1 MLTERRLEALLEV
14 RGLHTYFY
22 TYEGVVKA
30 VNSVSFVLNRGEIT
44 GLVGESG
51 SGKSVTAQSI
61 VRLVRAPGKIVE
73 GEVWLDGQDLMS
85 CSEHEMQSVRG
96 RMISTI
102 FQEPRAALNP
112 LFTVG
117 DQIGRVIQLREGCS
131 RKAAEGLAI
140 EVMRAVEIADPERR
154 AGAYPHE
161 LSGGMCQRVMVAI
174 ALSANPLLLIADEPT
189 TGLDVTVQAQV
200 LDLIRLRVKSAGS
213 ACLFITHDLG
223 VVAELCERVIVMY
236 AGRVVEQ
243 GPVAEIFSNPRHP
256 YTQGLIAS
264 TLRVDINK
272 PISTIPGTVPDA
284 VLLPSGCTFHPR
296 CPFAEELCEQEEP
309 SMAAAGMQHRAR
321 CHIVSGR
328 MEGEMREDAWE
339 LAVAQAGGIDSS
351 LQSVQGVTT
360 DPEVGIE

>member
-1 MLTERRLEALLEV
+1 MIEVRNSDTLLEV

-30 VNSVSFVLNRGEIT
+30 VNSVSYRLNRGEIT

-61 VRLVRAPGKIVE
+61 IRLVKAPGKVVE

-85 CSEHEMQSVRG
+85 CTEAEMQTIRG
-96 RMISTI
+96 RKISMI

-117 DQIGRVIQLREGCS
+117 DQISRVIQLREGCS
-131 RKAAEGLAI
+131 RSVADSHAVEM
-140 EVMRAVEIADPERR
+140 MRAVEIADPDRR
-154 AGAYPHE
+154 ANAYPHE
-161 LSGGMCQRVMVAI
+161 LSGGMCQRVMVAM

-243 GPVAEIFSNPRHP
+243 GPVAEIFSSPRHP

-264 TLRVDINK
+264 TLRVDIDK

-284 VLLPSGCTFHPR
+284 VHLPSGCTFHPR
-296 CPFAEELCEQEEP
+296 CPFAENLCQQEEP
-309 SMAAAGMQHRAR
+309 QMVEAGKNHTTR

-328 MEGEMREDAWE
+328 IEREMLEEAWTLE
-339 LAVAQAGGIDSS
+339 TA
-351 LQSVQGVTT
+351 
-360 DPEVGIE
+360 

>member
-1 MLTERRLEALLEV
+1 MIEVRNSDTLLEV

-30 VNSVSFVLNRGEIT
+30 VNSVSYKLHRGEIT

-61 VRLVRAPGKIVE
+61 IRLVKAPGRIVE

-85 CSEHEMQSVRG
+85 CSEAEMQTVRG
-96 RMISTI
+96 RKISMI

-117 DQIGRVIQLREGCS
+117 DQISRVIQLREGCS
-131 RKAAEGLAI
+131 RSVAENQAV
-140 EVMRAVEIADPERR
+140 EMMRAVEIADPDRR
-154 AGAYPHE
+154 ASAYPHE
-161 LSGGMCQRVMVAI
+161 LSGGMCQRVMVAM

-264 TLRVDINK
+264 TLRVDIDK

-284 VLLPSGCTFHPR
+284 VHLPGGCTFHPR
-296 CPFAEELCEQEEP
+296 CPFAEELCLQEEP
-309 SMAAAGMQHRAR
+309 QMVEAGRDHTTR

-328 MEGEMREDAWE
+328 IEREMLEEAWTLE
-339 LAVAQAGGIDSS
+339 TA
-351 LQSVQGVTT
+351 
-360 DPEVGIE
+360 

>member
-1 MLTERRLEALLEV
+1 MIEVRNSDTLLEV

-30 VNSVSFVLNRGEIT
+30 VNSVSYRLNRGEIT

-61 VRLVRAPGKIVE
+61 IRLVKAPGKVVE

-85 CSEHEMQSVRG
+85 CTEAEMQTIRG
-96 RMISTI
+96 RKISMI

-117 DQIGRVIQLREGCS
+117 DQISRVIQLREGCS
-131 RKAAEGLAI
+131 RSVADSHAVEM
-140 EVMRAVEIADPERR
+140 MRAVEIADPDRR
-154 AGAYPHE
+154 ANAYPHE
-161 LSGGMCQRVMVAI
+161 LSGGMCQRVMVAM

-243 GPVAEIFSNPRHP
+243 GPVAEIFSSPRHP

-264 TLRVDINK
+264 TLRVDIDK

-284 VLLPSGCTFHPR
+284 VNLPSGCTFHPR
-296 CPFAEELCEQEEP
+296 CPFAEDLCQQEEP
-309 SMAAAGMQHRAR
+309 QMVEAGKNHTTR

-328 MEGEMREDAWE
+328 IEREMLEEAWTLE
-339 LAVAQAGGIDSS
+339 TA
-351 LQSVQGVTT
+351 
-360 DPEVGIE
+360 

>member
-1 MLTERRLEALLEV
+1 MRHASQQDTLLDV

-22 TYEGVVKA
+22 TYEGIVRA
-30 VNSVSFVLNRGEIT
+30 VNSVSYGLNRGEIT

-61 VRLVRAPGKIVE
+61 IQLVKAPGKIVS
-73 GEVWLDGQDLMS
+73 GEVWLDGEDLMS
-85 CSEHEMQSVRG
+85 FSQDEMQAVRG
-96 RMISTI
+96 RKISMI

-117 DQIGRVIQLREGCS
+117 DQISRVIQLREGCARS
-131 RKAAEGLAI
+131 VAESHA
-140 EVMRAVEIADPERR
+140 VDMMRAVEIADPERR
-154 AGAYPHE
+154 ASAYPHE
-161 LSGGMCQRVMVAI
+161 LSGGMCQRVMVAM

-200 LDLIRLRVKSAGS
+200 LDLIRTRVRSAGS

-243 GPVAEIFSNPRHP
+243 GPVSEIFARPRHP

-264 TLRVDINK
+264 TLRVDIDK

-284 VLLPSGCTFHPR
+284 VHLPSGCAFHPR
-296 CPFAEELCEQEEP
+296 CPFAEDLCQQEEP
-309 SMAAAGMQHRAR
+309 AMVEAGPDHTTR

-328 MEGEMREDAWE
+328 VKKDMLEEAWE
-339 LAVAQAGGIDSS
+339 LEAV
-351 LQSVQGVTT
+351 
-360 DPEVGIE
+360 

>member
-1 MLTERRLEALLEV
+1 MIEVRNPDTLLEV

-30 VNSVSFVLNRGEIT
+30 VNSVSYKLNRGEIT

-61 VRLVRAPGKIVE
+61 IRLVKAPGKIVE

-85 CSEHEMQSVRG
+85 CSETEMQTIRG
-96 RMISTI
+96 RKISMI

-117 DQIGRVIQLREGCS
+117 DQISRVIQLREGCS
-131 RKAAEGLAI
+131 RSVAETQAI
-140 EVMRAVEIADPERR
+140 EMMRAVEIADPDRR
-154 AGAYPHE
+154 ASAYPHE
-161 LSGGMCQRVMVAI
+161 MSGGMCQRVMVAM

-264 TLRVDINK
+264 TLRVDIDK

-284 VLLPSGCTFHPR
+284 VHLPSGCTFHPR
-296 CPFAEELCEQEEP
+296 CPFAEELCQQEEP
-309 SMAAAGMQHRAR
+309 QMVEAGRDHTTR

-328 MEGEMREDAWE
+328 IEREMLEEAWTLE
-339 LAVAQAGGIDSS
+339 TA
-351 LQSVQGVTT
+351 
-360 DPEVGIE
+360 

>member
-1 MLTERRLEALLEV
+1 MIEVRNQDTLLEV

-30 VNSVSFVLNRGEIT
+30 VNSVSYRLKRGEIT

-61 VRLVRAPGKIVE
+61 IRLVKAPGRIVE

-85 CSEHEMQSVRG
+85 CSEAEMQTVRG
-96 RMISTI
+96 RKISMI

-117 DQIGRVIQLREGCS
+117 DQISRVIQLREGCS
-131 RKAAEGLAI
+131 RSVAERHAV
-140 EVMRAVEIADPERR
+140 EMMRAVEIADPDRR
-154 AGAYPHE
+154 ASAYPHE
-161 LSGGMCQRVMVAI
+161 LSGGMCQRVMVAM

-264 TLRVDINK
+264 TLRVDIDK

-284 VLLPSGCTFHPR
+284 VHLPSGCTFHPR
-296 CPFAEELCEQEEP
+296 CPFAEELCQQEEP
-309 SMAAAGMQHRAR
+309 QMVEAGRDHTTR

-328 MEGEMREDAWE
+328 IEREMLEEAWTLE
-339 LAVAQAGGIDSS
+339 TA
-351 LQSVQGVTT
+351 
-360 DPEVGIE
+360 

>member
-1 MLTERRLEALLEV
+1 MLDVRKPDTLLDV

-22 TYEGVVKA
+22 TYEGIVKA
-30 VNSVSFVLNRGEIT
+30 VNSVSYGLNRGEIT

-61 VRLVRAPGKIVE
+61 IQLVKAPGRIVS
-73 GEVWLDGQDLMS
+73 GEVWLDGEDLMS
-85 CSEHEMQSVRG
+85 LSQAEMQAVRG
-96 RMISTI
+96 RKISMI

-117 DQIGRVIQLREGCS
+117 DQISRVIQLREGCS
-131 RKAAEGLAI
+131 RSIAESQAV
-140 EVMRAVEIADPERR
+140 EMMRAVEIADPDRR

-161 LSGGMCQRVMVAI
+161 LSGGMCQRVMVAM

-200 LDLIRLRVKSAGS
+200 LDLIRTRVRSAGS

-264 TLRVDINK
+264 TLRVDIDR

-284 VLLPSGCTFHPR
+284 VHLPSGCTFHPR
-296 CPFAEELCEQEEP
+296 CPFAEELCQLEEP
-309 SMAAAGMQHRAR
+309 PMVEAGQDHTTR

-328 MEGEMREDAWE
+328 IKKEMLEEAWE
-339 LAVAQAGGIDSS
+339 LEPA
-351 LQSVQGVTT
+351 
-360 DPEVGIE
+360 

>member
-1 MLTERRLEALLEV
+1 MLDVRKPDTLLDV

-22 TYEGVVKA
+22 TYEGIVKA
-30 VNSVSFVLNRGEIT
+30 VNSVSYGLNRGEIT

-61 VRLVRAPGKIVE
+61 IQLVKAPGRIVS
-73 GEVWLDGQDLMS
+73 GEVWLDGEDLMS
-85 CSEHEMQSVRG
+85 LSQAEMQAVRG
-96 RMISTI
+96 RKISMI

-117 DQIGRVIQLREGCS
+117 DQISRVIQLREGCS
-131 RKAAEGLAI
+131 RSIAESQAI
-140 EVMRAVEIADPERR
+140 EMMRAVEIADPDRR
-154 AGAYPHE
+154 ASAYPHE
-161 LSGGMCQRVMVAI
+161 LSGGMCQRVMVAM

-200 LDLIRLRVKSAGS
+200 LDLIRTRVRSAGS

-243 GPVAEIFSNPRHP
+243 GPVTEIFSNPRHP

-264 TLRVDINK
+264 TLRVDIDR

-284 VLLPSGCTFHPR
+284 VHLPSGCTFHPR
-296 CPFAEELCEQEEP
+296 CPFAEEICQLEEP
-309 SMAAAGMQHRAR
+309 PMVEAGQDHTTR

-328 MEGEMREDAWE
+328 IKKEMLEEAWE
-339 LAVAQAGGIDSS
+339 LEPA
-351 LQSVQGVTT
+351 
-360 DPEVGIE
+360 

>member
-1 MLTERRLEALLEV
+1 MLTDRRQETLLEV

-30 VNSVSFVLNRGEIT
+30 VNSVNFVLNRGEIT

-61 VRLVRAPGKIVE
+61 IRLVKAPGKIVE
-73 GEVWLDGQDLMS
+73 GEVRLDGQDLMS
-85 CSEHEMQSVRG
+85 CSEPEMQTVRG
-96 RMISTI
+96 RQISMI

-131 RKAAEGLAI
+131 RKVAESHAI
-140 EVMRAVEIADPERR
+140 EIMRAVDIADPERR
-154 AGAYPHE
+154 ANAYPHE

-174 ALSANPLLLIADEPT
+174 ALSANPMLLIADEPT

-284 VLLPSGCTFHPR
+284 VHLPSGCTFHPR
-296 CPFAEELCEQEEP
+296 CPFAEELCAQEEP
-309 SMAAAGMQHRAR
+309 SMVAAGLHHGTR

-328 MEGEMREDAWE
+328 IEGEMREEAWALE
-339 LAVAQAGGIDSS
+339 MGETDSIDSL
-351 LQSVQGVTT
+351 LQPVRGGPT
-360 DPEVGIE
+360 DPEIGNE

>member
-1 MLTERRLEALLEV
+1 MIEVRNSDTLLEV

-30 VNSVSFVLNRGEIT
+30 VNSVSYMLNRGEIT

-61 VRLVRAPGKIVE
+61 IRLVKAPGRIVE

-85 CSEHEMQSVRG
+85 CSETEMQTVRG
-96 RMISTI
+96 RKISMI

-117 DQIGRVIQLREGCS
+117 DQISRVIQLREGCS
-131 RKAAEGLAI
+131 RSIAESQAV
-140 EVMRAVEIADPERR
+140 EMMRAVEIADADRR
-154 AGAYPHE
+154 ASAYPHE
-161 LSGGMCQRVMVAI
+161 LSGGMCQRVMVAM

-264 TLRVDINK
+264 TLRVDIDK

-284 VLLPSGCTFHPR
+284 VHLPSGCTFHPR
-296 CPFAEELCEQEEP
+296 CPFAEELCQQEEP
-309 SMAAAGMQHRAR
+309 QMVEAGRDHTTR

-328 MEGEMREDAWE
+328 IEREMLEEAWTLE
-339 LAVAQAGGIDSS
+339 TA
-351 LQSVQGVTT
+351 
-360 DPEVGIE
+360 

>member
-1 MLTERRLEALLEV
+1 MIEVRNPDTLLEV

-30 VNSVSFVLNRGEIT
+30 VNSVSYKLNRGEIT

-61 VRLVRAPGKIVE
+61 IRLVKAPGKIVE

-85 CSEHEMQSVRG
+85 CSETEMQTIRG
-96 RMISTI
+96 RKISMI

-117 DQIGRVIQLREGCS
+117 DQISRVIQLREGCS
-131 RKAAEGLAI
+131 RSVAETQAI
-140 EVMRAVEIADPERR
+140 EMMRAVEIADPDRR
-154 AGAYPHE
+154 ASAYPHE
-161 LSGGMCQRVMVAI
+161 MSGGMCQRVMVAM

-200 LDLIRLRVKSAGS
+200 LDLGRLRVKSAGS

-264 TLRVDINK
+264 TLRVDIDK

-284 VLLPSGCTFHPR
+284 VHLPSGCTFHPR
-296 CPFAEELCEQEEP
+296 CPFAEELCQQEEP
-309 SMAAAGMQHRAR
+309 QMVEAGRDHTTR

-328 MEGEMREDAWE
+328 IEREMLEEAWTLE
-339 LAVAQAGGIDSS
+339 TA
-351 LQSVQGVTT
+351 
-360 DPEVGIE
+360 

>member
-1 MLTERRLEALLEV
+1 MIEVRNSDTLLEV

-30 VNSVSFVLNRGEIT
+30 VNSVSYKLNRGEIT

-61 VRLVRAPGKIVE
+61 IRLVKAPGRIVE
-73 GEVWLDGQDLMS
+73 GEVWLDGQDLIS
-85 CSEHEMQSVRG
+85 CSEAEMQTVRG
-96 RMISTI
+96 RKISMI

-117 DQIGRVIQLREGCS
+117 DQISRVIQLREGCS
-131 RKAAEGLAI
+131 RSVAENRAVEI
-140 EVMRAVEIADPERR
+140 MRAVEIADPDRR
-154 AGAYPHE
+154 ASAYPHE
-161 LSGGMCQRVMVAI
+161 LSGGMCQRVMVAM

-264 TLRVDINK
+264 TLRVDIDK

-284 VLLPSGCTFHPR
+284 VYLPSGCTFHPR
-296 CPFAEELCEQEEP
+296 CPFAEELCQQEEP
-309 SMAAAGMQHRAR
+309 QMVEAGRDHTTR

-328 MEGEMREDAWE
+328 IEREMLEEAWTLE
-339 LAVAQAGGIDSS
+339 TA
-351 LQSVQGVTT
+351 
-360 DPEVGIE
+360 

>member
-1 MLTERRLEALLEV
+1 MLDARKPDTLLDV

-22 TYEGVVKA
+22 TYEGIVKA
-30 VNSVSFVLNRGEIT
+30 VNSVSYGLKRGEIT

-61 VRLVRAPGKIVE
+61 IQLVKAPGKIVS
-73 GEVWLDGQDLMS
+73 GEVWLDGEDLMS
-85 CSEHEMQSVRG
+85 LSQAEMQAVRG
-96 RMISTI
+96 RKISMI

-117 DQIGRVIQLREGCS
+117 DQISRVIQLREGCS
-131 RKAAEGLAI
+131 RSIAESQAV
-140 EVMRAVEIADPERR
+140 EMMRAVEIADPDRR
-154 AGAYPHE
+154 ASAYPHE
-161 LSGGMCQRVMVAI
+161 LSGGMCQRVMVAM

-200 LDLIRLRVKSAGS
+200 LDLISTRVQSAGS

-243 GPVAEIFSNPRHP
+243 GPVSEIFTNPRHP

-264 TLRVDINK
+264 TLRVDIDK

-284 VLLPSGCTFHPR
+284 VHLPSGCTFHPR
-296 CPFAEELCEQEEP
+296 CPFAEDLCQLEEP
-309 SMAAAGMQHRAR
+309 PMVEAGHDHTTR

-328 MEGEMREDAWE
+328 IKKEMLEEAWE
-339 LAVAQAGGIDSS
+339 LEPA
-351 LQSVQGVTT
+351 
-360 DPEVGIE
+360 

>member
-1 MLTERRLEALLEV
+1 MRDQHLDTLLEIKE
-14 RGLHTYFY
+14 LHTYFY

-30 VNSVSFVLNRGEIT
+30 VNSVSYLLYRGEIT

-61 VRLVRAPGKIVE
+61 LQLVKAPGKIVD

-85 CSEHEMQSVRG
+85 CSHAEMQAVRG
-96 RMISTI
+96 RKISMI

-117 DQIGRVIQLREGCS
+117 DQIGRVVQLREGCS
-131 RKAAEGLAI
+131 RSDARKHAI
-140 EVMRAVEIADPERR
+140 EMMRAVEIADPQRR
-154 AGAYPHE
+154 ANAYPHE
-161 LSGGMCQRVMVAI
+161 LSGGMCQRVMVAM

-200 LDLIRLRVKSAGS
+200 LDLIRTRVKSAGS

-243 GPVAEIFSNPRHP
+243 GPVAEIFQNPRHP

-264 TLRVDINK
+264 TLRVDIDK

-284 VLLPSGCTFHPR
+284 LRLPTGCKFHPR
-296 CPFAEELCEQEEP
+296 CPYAEEPCQYEEP
-309 SMAAAGMQHRAR
+309 EMLEAGHGHTAR

-328 MEGEMREDAWE
+328 IEREMQEEAWA
-339 LAVAQAGGIDSS
+339 LQAPR
-351 LQSVQGVTT
+351 V
-360 DPEVGIE
+360 E

>member
-1 MLTERRLEALLEV
+1 MLDVRKQDTLLEV

-22 TYEGVVKA
+22 TYEGIVKA
-30 VNSVSFVLNRGEIT
+30 VNSVSYALNRGEIT

-61 VRLVRAPGKIVE
+61 IQLVKAPGKIVS
-73 GEVWLDGQDLMS
+73 GEVWLDGEDLMS
-85 CSEHEMQSVRG
+85 FSQTEMQDVRG
-96 RMISTI
+96 TKVSMI

-117 DQIGRVIQLREGCS
+117 DQISRVIQLREGCS
-131 RKAAEGLAI
+131 RSIAEAHAI
-140 EVMRAVEIADPERR
+140 EMMRAVEIADPERR

-161 LSGGMCQRVMVAI
+161 LSGGMCQRVMVAM

-200 LDLIRLRVKSAGS
+200 LDLIRTRVRSAGS

-243 GPVAEIFSNPRHP
+243 GPVSEIFTNPRHP

-264 TLRVDINK
+264 TLRVDIDK

-284 VLLPSGCTFHPR
+284 VHLPSGCTFHPR
-296 CPFAEELCEQEEP
+296 CPFAEELCQQEEP
-309 SMAAAGMQHRAR
+309 PMVEAGHDHTTR

-328 MEGEMREDAWE
+328 IQSEMLEEAWE
-339 LAVAQAGGIDSS
+339 LETA
-351 LQSVQGVTT
+351 
-360 DPEVGIE
+360 

>member
-1 MLTERRLEALLEV
+1 MIEVRNSDTLLEV

-30 VNSVSFVLNRGEIT
+30 VNSVSYKLNRGEIT

-61 VRLVRAPGKIVE
+61 IRLVKAPGRIVE
-73 GEVWLDGQDLMS
+73 GEVWLDGQDLIS
-85 CSEHEMQSVRG
+85 CSEAEMQTVRG
-96 RMISTI
+96 RKISMI

-117 DQIGRVIQLREGCS
+117 DQISRVIQLREGCS
-131 RKAAEGLAI
+131 RSVAENHAVEI
-140 EVMRAVEIADPERR
+140 MRAVEIADPDRR
-154 AGAYPHE
+154 ASAYPHE
-161 LSGGMCQRVMVAI
+161 LSGGMCQRVMVAM

-264 TLRVDINK
+264 TLRVDIDK

-284 VLLPSGCTFHPR
+284 VHLPSGCTFHPR
-296 CPFAEELCEQEEP
+296 CPFAEELCQQEEP
-309 SMAAAGMQHRAR
+309 QMVEAGRDHTTR

-328 MEGEMREDAWE
+328 IEREMLEEAWTLE
-339 LAVAQAGGIDSS
+339 TA
-351 LQSVQGVTT
+351 
-360 DPEVGIE
+360 

>member
-1 MLTERRLEALLEV
+1 M
-14 RGLHTYFY
+14 
-22 TYEGVVKA
+22 
-30 VNSVSFVLNRGEIT
+30 
-44 GLVGESG
+44 
-51 SGKSVTAQSI
+51 
-61 VRLVRAPGKIVE
+61 
-73 GEVWLDGQDLMS
+73 
-85 CSEHEMQSVRG
+85 
-96 RMISTI
+96 I

-117 DQIGRVIQLREGCS
+117 DQISRVIQLREGCS
-131 RKAAEGLAI
+131 RSVAENHAV
-140 EVMRAVEIADPERR
+140 EMMRAVEIADPDRR
-154 AGAYPHE
+154 AAAYPHE
-161 LSGGMCQRVMVAI
+161 LSGGMCQRVMVAM

-264 TLRVDINK
+264 TLRVDIDK

-284 VLLPSGCTFHPR
+284 VHLPSGCTFHPR
-296 CPFAEELCEQEEP
+296 CPFAEELCQQEEP
-309 SMAAAGMQHRAR
+309 QMVEAGRDHTTR

-328 MEGEMREDAWE
+328 IERAMLEKAWTLE
-339 LAVAQAGGIDSS
+339 TA
-351 LQSVQGVTT
+351 
-360 DPEVGIE
+360 

>member
-1 MLTERRLEALLEV
+1 MRHASQQDTLLDV

-22 TYEGVVKA
+22 TYEGIVRA
-30 VNSVSFVLNRGEIT
+30 VNSVSYGLNRGEIT

-61 VRLVRAPGKIVE
+61 IQLVKAPGKIVS
-73 GEVWLDGQDLMS
+73 GEVWLDGEDLMS
-85 CSEHEMQSVRG
+85 FSQDEMQAVRG
-96 RMISTI
+96 RKISMI

-117 DQIGRVIQLREGCS
+117 DQISRVIQLREGCTRS
-131 RKAAEGLAI
+131 VAESHA
-140 EVMRAVEIADPERR
+140 VDMMRAVEIADPERR
-154 AGAYPHE
+154 ASAYPHE
-161 LSGGMCQRVMVAI
+161 LSGGMCQRVMVAM

-200 LDLIRLRVKSAGS
+200 LDLIRSRVRSAGS

-243 GPVAEIFSNPRHP
+243 GPVSEIFARPRHP

-264 TLRVDINK
+264 TLRVDIDK

-284 VLLPSGCTFHPR
+284 VHLPSGCAFHPR
-296 CPFAEELCEQEEP
+296 CPFAEDLCQQEEP
-309 SMAAAGMQHRAR
+309 AMVEAGPDHTTR

-328 MEGEMREDAWE
+328 VKKDMLEEAWE
-339 LAVAQAGGIDSS
+339 LEAV
-351 LQSVQGVTT
+351 
-360 DPEVGIE
+360 

>member
-1 MLTERRLEALLEV
+1 MRQASQQDTLLEV

-22 TYEGVVKA
+22 TYEGIVRA
-30 VNSVSFVLNRGEIT
+30 VNSVSYGLNRGEIT

-61 VRLVRAPGKIVE
+61 IQLVKAPGKIVS
-73 GEVWLDGQDLMS
+73 GEVWLDGEDLMS
-85 CSEHEMQSVRG
+85 FSQDEMQAVRG
-96 RMISTI
+96 RKISMI

-117 DQIGRVIQLREGCS
+117 DQISRVIQLREGCTRS
-131 RKAAEGLAI
+131 VAESHA
-140 EVMRAVEIADPERR
+140 VDMMRAVEIADPERR
-154 AGAYPHE
+154 ASAYPHE
-161 LSGGMCQRVMVAI
+161 LSGGMCQRVMVAM

-200 LDLIRLRVKSAGS
+200 LDLIRTRVRSAGS

-243 GPVAEIFSNPRHP
+243 GPVSEIFARPRHP

-264 TLRVDINK
+264 TLRVDIDK

-284 VLLPSGCTFHPR
+284 VHLPSGCAFHPR
-296 CPFAEELCEQEEP
+296 CPFAEDLCQQEEP
-309 SMAAAGMQHRAR
+309 AMVEAGPDHTTR

-328 MEGEMREDAWE
+328 VKKDMLEEAWE
-339 LAVAQAGGIDSS
+339 LEAA
-351 LQSVQGVTT
+351 
-360 DPEVGIE
+360 

>member
-1 MLTERRLEALLEV
+1 MVQPGRPDTLLGV
-14 RGLHTYFY
+14 MGLHTYFY
-22 TYEGVVKA
+22 TYEGIVKA
-30 VNSVSFVLNRGEIT
+30 VNSVSFGLNRGEIT

-61 VRLVRAPGKIVE
+61 IQLVKAPGKIVS
-73 GEVWLDGQDLMS
+73 GEVWLDGEDLMS
-85 CSEHEMQSVRG
+85 FSRDEMQAVRG
-96 RMISTI
+96 RKISMI

-117 DQIGRVIQLREGCS
+117 DQISRVIQLREGCARSIAES
-131 RKAAEGLAI
+131 RAVEM
-140 EVMRAVEIADPERR
+140 MRAVEIADPERR

-161 LSGGMCQRVMVAI
+161 LSGGMCQRVMVAM

-200 LDLIRLRVKSAGS
+200 LDLIRSRVRSAGS

-243 GPVAEIFSNPRHP
+243 GPVSEIFARPRHP

-264 TLRVDINK
+264 TLRVDIDK

-284 VLLPSGCTFHPR
+284 VHLPSGCAFHPR
-296 CPFAEELCEQEEP
+296 CPFAEDLCQQEEP
-309 SMAAAGMQHRAR
+309 PMVEAGQDHVTR

-328 MEGEMREDAWE
+328 IKKDMIAEAWE
-339 LAVAQAGGIDSS
+339 LE
-351 LQSVQGVTT
+351 SV
-360 DPEVGIE
+360 

>member
-1 MLTERRLEALLEV
+1 MIEVRNSDTLLEV

-30 VNSVSFVLNRGEIT
+30 VNSVSYRLNRGEIT

-61 VRLVRAPGKIVE
+61 IRLVKAPGKVVE

-85 CSEHEMQSVRG
+85 CSEAEMQTIRG
-96 RMISTI
+96 RKISMI

-117 DQIGRVIQLREGCS
+117 DQISRVIQLREGCS
-131 RKAAEGLAI
+131 RSVADSHAVEM
-140 EVMRAVEIADPERR
+140 MRAVEIADPDRR
-154 AGAYPHE
+154 ANAYPHE
-161 LSGGMCQRVMVAI
+161 LSGGMCQRVMVAM

-243 GPVAEIFSNPRHP
+243 GPVAEIFSSPRHP

-264 TLRVDINK
+264 TLRVDIDK

-284 VLLPSGCTFHPR
+284 VNLPSGCTFHPR
-296 CPFAEELCEQEEP
+296 CPFAEDLCQQEEP
-309 SMAAAGMQHRAR
+309 QMVEAGKNHTTR

-328 MEGEMREDAWE
+328 IEREMLEEAWTLE
-339 LAVAQAGGIDSS
+339 TA
-351 LQSVQGVTT
+351 
-360 DPEVGIE
+360 

>member
-1 MLTERRLEALLEV
+1 MLDVRKPDTLLDV

-22 TYEGVVKA
+22 TYEGIVKA
-30 VNSVSFVLNRGEIT
+30 VNSVSYGLNRGEIT

-61 VRLVRAPGKIVE
+61 IQLVKAPGRIVS
-73 GEVWLDGQDLMS
+73 GEVWLDGEDLMS
-85 CSEHEMQSVRG
+85 LSQAEMQAVRG
-96 RMISTI
+96 RKISMI

-117 DQIGRVIQLREGCS
+117 DQISRVIQLREGCS
-131 RKAAEGLAI
+131 RSIAESQAV
-140 EVMRAVEIADPERR
+140 EMMRAVEIADPDRR

-161 LSGGMCQRVMVAI
+161 LSGGMCQRVMVAM

-200 LDLIRLRVKSAGS
+200 LDLIRTRVRSAGS

-264 TLRVDINK
+264 TLRVDIDR

-284 VLLPSGCTFHPR
+284 VHLPSGCTFIPDAPSPKSSASSKSPPWSKQGR
-296 CPFAEELCEQEEP
+296 TIRRAAISFPEESRRKCSKKPGNWSRLRQAEPTL
-309 SMAAAGMQHRAR
+309 
-321 CHIVSGR
+321 
-328 MEGEMREDAWE
+328 D
-339 LAVAQAGGIDSS
+339 
-351 LQSVQGVTT
+351 
-360 DPEVGIE
+360 

>member
-1 MLTERRLEALLEV
+1 MTEVFDPDTLLEV

-30 VNSVSFVLNRGEIT
+30 VNSVSYKLNRGEIT

-61 VRLVRAPGKIVE
+61 IRLVKAPGRIVE

-85 CSEHEMQSVRG
+85 CSEAEMQTVRG
-96 RMISTI
+96 RKISMI

-117 DQIGRVIQLREGCS
+117 DQISRVIQLREGCS
-131 RKAAEGLAI
+131 RSVAESHAV
-140 EVMRAVEIADPERR
+140 EMMRAVEIADPDRR
-154 AGAYPHE
+154 ASAYPHE
-161 LSGGMCQRVMVAI
+161 LSGGMCQRVMVAM

-264 TLRVDINK
+264 TLRVDIDK
-272 PISTIPGTVPDA
+272 PISTIAGTVPDA
-284 VLLPSGCTFHPR
+284 VHLPSGCTFHPR
-296 CPFAEELCEQEEP
+296 CPFAEELCQREEP
-309 SMAAAGMQHRAR
+309 QMVEAGKDHTTR

-328 MEGEMREDAWE
+328 IEREMLEEAWTLE
-339 LAVAQAGGIDSS
+339 TA
-351 LQSVQGVTT
+351 
-360 DPEVGIE
+360 

>member
-1 MLTERRLEALLEV
+1 MIEVRNSDTLLEV

-30 VNSVSFVLNRGEIT
+30 VNSVSYKLNRGEIT

-61 VRLVRAPGKIVE
+61 IRLVKAPGRIVE
-73 GEVWLDGQDLMS
+73 GEVWLDGQDLIS
-85 CSEHEMQSVRG
+85 CSEAEMQTVRG
-96 RMISTI
+96 RKISMI

-117 DQIGRVIQLREGCS
+117 DQISRVIQLREGCS
-131 RKAAEGLAI
+131 RSVAENRAVEI
-140 EVMRAVEIADPERR
+140 MRAVEIADPDRR
-154 AGAYPHE
+154 ASAYPHE
-161 LSGGMCQRVMVAI
+161 LSGGMCQRVMVAM

-264 TLRVDINK
+264 TLRVDIDK

-284 VLLPSGCTFHPR
+284 VHLPSGCTFHPR
-296 CPFAEELCEQEEP
+296 CPFAEELCQQEEP
-309 SMAAAGMQHRAR
+309 QMVEAGRDHTTR

-328 MEGEMREDAWE
+328 IEREMLEEAWTLE
-339 LAVAQAGGIDSS
+339 TA
-351 LQSVQGVTT
+351 
-360 DPEVGIE
+360 

>member
-1 MLTERRLEALLEV
+1 MIEVRNQDTLLEV

-30 VNSVSFVLNRGEIT
+30 VNSVSYRLNRGEIT

-61 VRLVRAPGKIVE
+61 IRLVKAPGRIVE

-85 CSEHEMQSVRG
+85 CSEAEMQTVRG
-96 RMISTI
+96 RKISMI

-117 DQIGRVIQLREGCS
+117 DQISRVIQLREGCS
-131 RKAAEGLAI
+131 RSVAERHAV
-140 EVMRAVEIADPERR
+140 EMMRAVEIADPDRR
-154 AGAYPHE
+154 ASAYPHE
-161 LSGGMCQRVMVAI
+161 LSGGMCQRVMVAM

-264 TLRVDINK
+264 TLRVDIDK

-284 VLLPSGCTFHPR
+284 VNLPSGCTFHPR
-296 CPFAEELCEQEEP
+296 CPFAEELCQQEEP
-309 SMAAAGMQHRAR
+309 QMVEAGRDHTTR

-328 MEGEMREDAWE
+328 IEREMLEEAWTLE
-339 LAVAQAGGIDSS
+339 TA
-351 LQSVQGVTT
+351 
-360 DPEVGIE
+360 

>member
-1 MLTERRLEALLEV
+1 MIEGRISDTLLEI

-30 VNSVSFVLNRGEIT
+30 VNSVSYKLNRGEIT

-61 VRLVRAPGKIVE
+61 IRLVKAPGKIVE

-85 CSEHEMQSVRG
+85 CSEAEMQTVRG
-96 RMISTI
+96 RKISMI

-117 DQIGRVIQLREGCS
+117 DQISRVIQLREGCS
-131 RKAAEGLAI
+131 RSVAESHAI
-140 EVMRAVEIADPERR
+140 EMMRAVEIADPDRR
-154 AGAYPHE
+154 ASAYPHE
-161 LSGGMCQRVMVAI
+161 LSGGMCQRVMVAM

-264 TLRVDINK
+264 TLRVDIDK

-284 VLLPSGCTFHPR
+284 VHLPSGCTFHPR
-296 CPFAEELCEQEEP
+296 CPFAEDLCQKEEP
-309 SMAAAGMQHRAR
+309 QMVEAGQAHTTR

-328 MEGEMREDAWE
+328 IEKEMLEEAWT
-339 LAVAQAGGIDSS
+339 
-351 LQSVQGVTT
+351 LQTV
-360 DPEVGIE
+360 

>member
-1 MLTERRLEALLEV
+1 MMHRASKTDTLLEV
-14 RGLHTYFY
+14 KGLHTYFY
-22 TYEGVVKA
+22 TYEGIVKA
-30 VNSVSFVLNRGEIT
+30 VNSVSYGLNRGEIT

-61 VRLVRAPGKIVE
+61 IQLVKAPGKIVS
-73 GEVWLDGQDLMS
+73 GEVWLDGEDLMS
-85 CSEHEMQSVRG
+85 FSQNEMQAVRG
-96 RMISTI
+96 RKVSMI

-117 DQIGRVIQLREGCS
+117 DQISRVIQLREGCTRS
-131 RKAAEGLAI
+131 VAESHA
-140 EVMRAVEIADPERR
+140 VDMMRAVEIADPERR
-154 AGAYPHE
+154 ASAYPHE
-161 LSGGMCQRVMVAI
+161 LSGGMCQRVMVAM

-200 LDLIRLRVKSAGS
+200 LDLIRTRVRSAGS

-243 GPVAEIFSNPRHP
+243 GPVSEIFARPRHP

-264 TLRVDINK
+264 TLRVDIDK

-284 VLLPSGCTFHPR
+284 VHLPSGCAFHPR
-296 CPFAEELCEQEEP
+296 CPFAEDLCQQEEP
-309 SMAAAGMQHRAR
+309 AMVEAGPDHSTR
-321 CHIVSGR
+321 CHIVSGKVKKD
-328 MEGEMREDAWE
+328 MVEEAWE
-339 LAVAQAGGIDSS
+339 LEAV
-351 LQSVQGVTT
+351 
-360 DPEVGIE
+360 

>member
-1 MLTERRLEALLEV
+1 MLDVRKPDTLLDV

-22 TYEGVVKA
+22 TYEGIVKA
-30 VNSVSFVLNRGEIT
+30 VNSVSYGLNRGEIT

-61 VRLVRAPGKIVE
+61 IQLVKAPGRIVS
-73 GEVWLDGQDLMS
+73 GEVWLDGEDLMS
-85 CSEHEMQSVRG
+85 LSQAEMQAVRG
-96 RMISTI
+96 RKISMI

-117 DQIGRVIQLREGCS
+117 DQISRVIQLREGCS
-131 RKAAEGLAI
+131 RSIAESQAI
-140 EVMRAVEIADPERR
+140 EMMRAVEIADPDRR

-161 LSGGMCQRVMVAI
+161 LSGGMCQRVMVAM

-200 LDLIRLRVKSAGS
+200 LDLIRTRVRSAGS

-264 TLRVDINK
+264 TLRVDIDR

-284 VLLPSGCTFHPR
+284 VHLPSGCTFHPR
-296 CPFAEELCEQEEP
+296 CPFAEELCQLEEP
-309 SMAAAGMQHRAR
+309 PMVEAGQAHTTR

-328 MEGEMREDAWE
+328 IKKEMLEEAWE
-339 LAVAQAGGIDSS
+339 LEPAQAG
-351 LQSVQGVTT
+351 
-360 DPEVGIE
+360 

>member
-1 MLTERRLEALLEV
+1 MLTDRRQETLLEV

-30 VNSVSFVLNRGEIT
+30 VNSVNFVLNRGEIT

-61 VRLVRAPGKIVE
+61 IRLVKAPGKIVE
-73 GEVWLDGQDLMS
+73 GEVRLDGQDLMS
-85 CSEHEMQSVRG
+85 CSEPEMQTVRG
-96 RMISTI
+96 RQISMI

-131 RKAAEGLAI
+131 RKVAESHAI
-140 EVMRAVEIADPERR
+140 EIMRAVDIADPERR
-154 AGAYPHE
+154 ANAYPHE

-174 ALSANPLLLIADEPT
+174 ALSANPMLLIADEPT

-284 VLLPSGCTFHPR
+284 VHLPSGCTFHPR
-296 CPFAEELCEQEEP
+296 CPFAEELCAQEEP
-309 SMAAAGMQHRAR
+309 SMVAAGLHHGTR

-328 MEGEMREDAWE
+328 IEGEMREEAWALDVGE
-339 LAVAQAGGIDSS
+339 TDRVDSLFQPVRGGP
-351 LQSVQGVTT
+351 T
-360 DPEVGIE
+360 DPELGNE

>member
-1 MLTERRLEALLEV
+1 MLEAHRPNTLLDV

-22 TYEGVVKA
+22 TYEGIVRA
-30 VNSVSFVLNRGEIT
+30 VNSVSYRLNRGEIT

-61 VRLVRAPGKIVE
+61 IQLVKAPGKIVS
-73 GEVWLDGQDLMS
+73 GEVWLDGEDLMS
-85 CSEHEMQSVRG
+85 LSQAEMQEVRG
-96 RMISTI
+96 RKISMI

-117 DQIGRVIQLREGCS
+117 DQISRVIQLREACS
-131 RKAAEGLAI
+131 RSVAESHAI
-140 EVMRAVEIADPERR
+140 EMMRAVEIADPERR
-154 AGAYPHE
+154 ARAYPHE
-161 LSGGMCQRVMVAI
+161 LSGGMCQRVMVAM

-200 LDLIRLRVKSAGS
+200 LELIRTRVRSAGS

-264 TLRVDINK
+264 TLRVDIDK

-284 VLLPSGCTFHPR
+284 VHLPSGCTFHPR
-296 CPFAEELCEQEEP
+296 CPYAEQLCQLEEP
-309 SMAAAGMQHRAR
+309 SMVDAGPDHSTR

-328 MEGEMREDAWE
+328 IEKEMLEEAWE
-339 LAVAQAGGIDSS
+339 LEAA
-351 LQSVQGVTT
+351 
-360 DPEVGIE
+360 

>member
-1 MLTERRLEALLEV
+1 MIEVRNSDTLLEV

-30 VNSVSFVLNRGEIT
+30 VNSVSYRLNRGEIT

-61 VRLVRAPGKIVE
+61 IRLVKAPGKVVE

-85 CSEHEMQSVRG
+85 CSEAEMQTIRG
-96 RMISTI
+96 RKISMI

-117 DQIGRVIQLREGCS
+117 DQISRVIQLREGCS
-131 RKAAEGLAI
+131 RSVADSHAVEM
-140 EVMRAVEIADPERR
+140 MRAVEIADPDRR
-154 AGAYPHE
+154 ANAYPHE
-161 LSGGMCQRVMVAI
+161 LSGGMCQRVMVAM

-243 GPVAEIFSNPRHP
+243 GPVAEIFSSPRHP

-264 TLRVDINK
+264 TLRVDIDK

-284 VLLPSGCTFHPR
+284 VNLPSGWTFHPR
-296 CPFAEELCEQEEP
+296 CPFAEDLCQQEEP
-309 SMAAAGMQHRAR
+309 QMVEAGKNHTTR

-328 MEGEMREDAWE
+328 IEREMLEEAWTLE
-339 LAVAQAGGIDSS
+339 TA
-351 LQSVQGVTT
+351 
-360 DPEVGIE
+360 

>member
-1 MLTERRLEALLEV
+1 MIEVRNQDTLLEV

-30 VNSVSFVLNRGEIT
+30 VNSVSYRLNRGEIT

-61 VRLVRAPGKIVE
+61 IRLVKAPGRIVE

-85 CSEHEMQSVRG
+85 CSEAEMQTVRG
-96 RMISTI
+96 RKISMI

-117 DQIGRVIQLREGCS
+117 DQISRVIQLREGCS
-131 RKAAEGLAI
+131 RSVAERHAV
-140 EVMRAVEIADPERR
+140 EMMRAVEIADPDRR
-154 AGAYPHE
+154 ASAYPHE
-161 LSGGMCQRVMVAI
+161 LSGGMCQRVMVAM

-264 TLRVDINK
+264 TLRVDIDK

-284 VLLPSGCTFHPR
+284 VHLPSGCTFHPR
-296 CPFAEELCEQEEP
+296 CPFAEELCQQEEP
-309 SMAAAGMQHRAR
+309 QMVEAGRDHTTR

-328 MEGEMREDAWE
+328 IEREMLEEAWTLE
-339 LAVAQAGGIDSS
+339 TA
-351 LQSVQGVTT
+351 
-360 DPEVGIE
+360 

>member
-1 MLTERRLEALLEV
+1 MIEVRNSDTLLEV

-30 VNSVSFVLNRGEIT
+30 VNSVSYKLNRGEIT

-61 VRLVRAPGKIVE
+61 IRLVKAPGRIVE

-85 CSEHEMQSVRG
+85 CSEAEMQTVRG
-96 RMISTI
+96 RKISMI

-117 DQIGRVIQLREGCS
+117 DQISRVIQLREGCS
-131 RKAAEGLAI
+131 RSVAENQAV
-140 EVMRAVEIADPERR
+140 EMMRAVEIADPDRR
-154 AGAYPHE
+154 ASAYPHE
-161 LSGGMCQRVMVAI
+161 LSGGMCQRVMVAM

-264 TLRVDINK
+264 TLRVDIDK

-284 VLLPSGCTFHPR
+284 VHLPSGCTFHPR
-296 CPFAEELCEQEEP
+296 CPFAEELCQQEEP
-309 SMAAAGMQHRAR
+309 QMVEAGRDHTTR

-328 MEGEMREDAWE
+328 IEREMLEEAWTLE
-339 LAVAQAGGIDSS
+339 TA
-351 LQSVQGVTT
+351 
-360 DPEVGIE
+360 

>member
-1 MLTERRLEALLEV
+1 MIEVRNSDTLLEV

-30 VNSVSFVLNRGEIT
+30 VNSVSYKLHRGEIT

-61 VRLVRAPGKIVE
+61 IRLVKAPGRIVE

-85 CSEHEMQSVRG
+85 CSEAEMQTVRG
-96 RMISTI
+96 RKISMI

-117 DQIGRVIQLREGCS
+117 DQISRVIQLREGCS
-131 RKAAEGLAI
+131 RSVAENQAV
-140 EVMRAVEIADPERR
+140 EMMRAVEIADPDRR
-154 AGAYPHE
+154 ASAYPHE
-161 LSGGMCQRVMVAI
+161 LSGGMCQRVMVAM

-264 TLRVDINK
+264 TLRVDIDK

-284 VLLPSGCTFHPR
+284 VHLPSGCTFHPR
-296 CPFAEELCEQEEP
+296 CPFAEELCLQEEP
-309 SMAAAGMQHRAR
+309 QMVEAGRDHTTR

-328 MEGEMREDAWE
+328 IEREMLEEAWTLE
-339 LAVAQAGGIDSS
+339 TA
-351 LQSVQGVTT
+351 
-360 DPEVGIE
+360 

>member
-1 MLTERRLEALLEV
+1 MLTDRRQETLLEV

-30 VNSVSFVLNRGEIT
+30 VNSVTFVLNRGEIT

-61 VRLVRAPGKIVE
+61 FRLVKAPGKIVE
-73 GEVWLDGQDLMS
+73 GEVRLDGQDLMS
-85 CSEHEMQSVRG
+85 CSESEMQTVRG
-96 RMISTI
+96 RQISMI

-131 RKAAEGLAI
+131 RKAAESHAI
-140 EVMRAVEIADPERR
+140 EIMRAVDIADPERR
-154 AGAYPHE
+154 ANAYPHE

-243 GPVAEIFSNPRHP
+243 GPVTEIFSNPRHP

-284 VLLPSGCTFHPR
+284 VHLPSGCTFHPR
-296 CPFAEELCEQEEP
+296 CPFAEELCAQEEP
-309 SMAAAGMQHRAR
+309 SMVAAGLHHGTR

-328 MEGEMREDAWE
+328 IEGEMREEAWE
-339 LAVAQAGGIDSS
+339 LEVGKSDSIDSV
-351 LQSVQGVTT
+351 LQPVRSGPT
-360 DPEVGIE
+360 DPEIGNE